1 MGQCMFQGP
10 PGPPGPKGDRGD
22 TGKSGVAGPLVSV
35 VCTPDLSQEKCNFI
49 LFFSD
54 GVSKR
59 TKM

>member
-1 MGQCMFQGP
+1 
-10 PGPPGPKGDRGD
+10 
-22 TGKSGVAGPLVSV
+22 VSV